1 MIWVLMSNNLRRR
14 LISTLAVT
22 LGLTIC
28 VMLPSAAEE
37 PAATKPGSE
46 KIVSVGGDITEII
59 YALKADDK
67 IVAVDTTSTFPLSA
81 LKTKK
86 SVGYMRAL
94 STEGVLSTGATAI
107 VASDRAGP
115 PEVVAALKSSS
126 IAFHEIQET
135 NSPTGVGEKIRKVG
149 SLIGHAAEAD
159 ALAENVAGKFKAL
172 DTVRAD
178 LGKKKRVL
186 LILAIQNGRAT
197 VGGRGTSADAIIA
210 LAGGENAASD
220 IDGFKPVT
228 DEQLVQMAPDAVL
241 AMKRSSGP
249 STIDDAKRLQGLAGS
264 PAAAG
269 NGMLEI
275 DGSFVLG
282 FGPRAPDA
290 AKDLMLAL
298 YPDHKAAIEK
308 AGP

>member
-1 MIWVLMSNNLRRR
+1 MIVGMMINSLRPR
-14 LISTLAVT
+14 LISKLA
-22 LGLTIC
+22 LMLALTI
-28 VMLPSAAEE
+28 SAISICAAAE
-37 PAATKPGSE
+37 PAAPQPGAA

-67 IVAVDTTSTFPLSA
+67 IVAVDTTSTFPLTA

-94 STEGVLSTGATAI
+94 STEGVLSTGATTI
-107 VASDRAGP
+107 IASDRAGP
-115 PEVVAALKSSS
+115 PEVVAALKSSAV
-126 IAFHEIQET
+126 AFHEIQET
-135 NSPTGVGEKIRKVG
+135 NSPDGVGDKIRKVG
-149 SLIGHAAEAD
+149 SLIGHTAEAD
-159 ALAENVAGKFKAL
+159 ALAANVAAKFKAL
-172 DTVRAD
+172 ETVRSD

-249 STIDDAKRLQGLAGS
+249 STIEDAKRLQGLTGS

-269 NGMLEI
+269 NGMIEI

>member
-1 MIWVLMSNNLRRR
+1 MTWVLMSNNMRPR
-14 LISTLAVT
+14 LIATLAAT

-28 VMLPSAAEE
+28 VISPSAAEE
-37 PAATKPGSE
+37 PSSTKPASE
-46 KIVSVGGDITEII
+46 NIVSVGGDITEII

-67 IVAVDTTSTFPLSA
+67 IVAIDTTSTFPSSA

-107 VASDRAGP
+107 IASDRAGP
-115 PEVVAALKSSS
+115 PEVVAALKSSA

-135 NSPTGVGEKIRKVG
+135 NSPAGVGDKIRKVG
-149 SLIGHAAEAD
+149 ALVGHTAEAD
-159 ALAENVAGKFKAL
+159 ALAENVAAKFNAL
-172 DTVRAD
+172 EKVRAD
-178 LGKKKRVL
+178 LGKRKRVL
-186 LILAIQNGRAT
+186 LILAVQNGRAT
-197 VGGRGTSADAIIA
+197 VGGRNTSADAIIA

-269 NGMLEI
+269 NGIIEI